1 MSTAEAA
8 GTRRWTA
15 LSKHSLDGM
24 EGWRNLLG
32 QEAETDCDRISFSTE
47 GDKCFLPLTY
57 AQLLQIRFNCYL
69 LNVCKIKHD

>member
-32 QEAETDCDRISFSTE
+32 QEAETDCDR
-47 GDKCFLPLTY
+47 
-57 AQLLQIRFNCYL
+57 
-69 LNVCKIKHD
+69 